1 MAIHLI
7 PFIAIGALKLGVTV
21 AKSDVIVEVA
31 RNFTEKAHS
40 IYPNAITRK
49 ALDILDH
56 DDTKHTGFIL
66 NDGVAF
72 VDIKNKI
79 EGLGE
84 MSLVME
90 DGVTATTVTT
100 KDGIER
106 QVDFVIIAREDVKER
121 VINALLVDCKEF
133 INFTPKQ
140 PVTALGQLARS
151 VSDKLPTELQNR
163 LPSFLRRSGQ

>member
-1 MAIHLI
+1 
-7 PFIAIGALKLGVTV
+7 
-21 AKSDVIVEVA
+21 
-31 RNFTEKAHS
+31 
-40 IYPNAITRK
+40 
-49 ALDILDH
+49 
-56 DDTKHTGFIL
+56 
-66 NDGVAF
+66 
-72 VDIKNKI
+72 
-79 EGLGE
+79 

-133 INFTPKQ
+133 INITPKQ